1 MAATPR
7 TDRHPNDIHDHS
19 LHQPRANASEPSGA
33 TIHPSFHF
41 DDADVLLCS
50 KDNVRFHVYRVC
62 LKLSSGWFRSLY
74 TLPQADD
81 DGGVGHHGH
90 GHGHAGQT
98 ETLFMDESADT
109 LAVLLSVAHGQDV
122 PSLDSIT
129 EVETV
134 IHAAEKYDMPGVLN
148 YVRQGLLR
156 FVRQE
161 PVRVYALACRWG
173 WIEEAKTASSH
184 TVGLDLLSPTLRPSL
199 SVMDSDDLARL
210 LYLHRKRRD
219 SLRERLDSEEVF
231 YANVVPS
238 RCQNPTCN
246 AEVIHDKWH
255 QLKYRWVTAIDQE
268 PALFASRT
276 ALLEGPEVL
285 EVINF
290 KCARC
295 IKKQYNTEST
305 LANLRNLLDE
315 LPQTV
320 EVCILS
326 HSLVY
331 FNCSEELT

>member
-7 TDRHPNDIHDHS
+7 TDRHPSDIHEHCP
-19 LHQPRANASEPSGA
+19 HQPRANSSEPGA

-41 DDADVLLCS
+41 DDADTILCS
-50 KDNVRFHVYRVC
+50 KDGINFHVYRIC

-74 TLPQADD
+74 TLPQSSSSN
-81 DGGVGHHGH
+81 GGHHGDNT
-90 GHGHAGQT
+90 A

-109 LAVLLSVAHGQDV
+109 LTVLLSVAHAQDV
-122 PSLDSIT
+122 PSLDSISH
-129 EVETV
+129 VETV
-134 IHAAEKYDMPGVLN
+134 VHAAEKYDMPGVLS
-148 YVRQGLLR
+148 YVRQGVLR

-173 WIEEAKTASSH
+173 WIEEAKMASSH
-184 TVGLDLLSPTLRPSL
+184 TVGLDLLSSSIRPTLNI
-199 SVMDSDDLARL
+199 MDSEDLARL
-210 LYLHRKRRD
+210 LHLHRRRRD
-219 SLRERLDSEEVF
+219 CLRERLDSEEVF
-231 YANVVPS
+231 YANVIPS

-255 QLKYRWVTAIDQE
+255 QLKYRWVTAIDCE

-276 ALLEGPEVL
+276 ALLEGSEVL

-320 EVCILS
+320 EVR
-326 HSLVY
+326 
-331 FNCSEELT
+331 FDR

>member
-1 MAATPR
+1 M
-7 TDRHPNDIHDHS
+7 NHS
-19 LHQPRANASEPSGA
+19 GNG
-33 TIHPSFHF
+33 
-41 DDADVLLCS
+41 
-50 KDNVRFHVYRVC
+50 N
-62 LKLSSGWFRSLY
+62 GN
-74 TLPQADD
+74 
-81 DGGVGHHGH
+81 GNGNGH
-90 GHGHAGQT
+90 GNDT
-98 ETLFMDESADT
+98 EILFMDESADT

-122 PSLDSIT
+122 PSLNSIS

-184 TVGLDLLSPTLRPSL
+184 TLGLDLLSSDIRPTLN
-199 SVMDSDDLARL
+199 VMDSEDLARL
-210 LYLHRKRRD
+210 LYLHRRRRD
-219 SLRERLDSEEVF
+219 CLRGRLDSEEVF
-231 YANVVPS
+231 YANVIPS

-276 ALLEGPEVL
+276 ALLEGLEVL

-305 LANLRNLLDE
+305 LANLRTLLDE

-320 EVCILS
+320 EVCRC
-326 HSLVY
+326 SLGYVVLKQLTETNLMCASVQ
-331 FNCSEELT
+331 FDNIEE